1 MSEEAQVESAASAE
15 PTEAVQTETAVE
27 RPEWLPE
34 KFTTAE
40 DLASAYSSLES
51 KLGQKEEDYRTA
63 FMEEIEKEAYA
74 NRPASVGDYELP
86 EGIDEQLA
94 TDNELLQWW
103 ANHSFENGF
112 NQEEFSE
119 GINMYMNALN
129 EGVPDY
135 DAELARLGD
144 NASARTE
151 AVSLFANQF
160 FPEEQ
165 LDAIERMCETADG
178 VMALE
183 TIMNAMRDTSP
194 TTGSTPSAQVSED
207 QLRQMMMDDRYH
219 NPAKRDPNFVKMVE
233 DGFKKIYG

>member
-1 MSEEAQVESAASAE
+1 MSEEAQVESVASAE

-34 KFTTAE
+34 KFGTAE

-51 KLGQKEEDYRTA
+51 KLGQKEEDYRKA
-63 FMEEIEKEAYA
+63 FMEEIESEAYA

-94 TDNELLQWW
+94 NDNELLQWW

-129 EGVPDY
+129 ADVPDY

-165 LDAIERMCETADG
+165 LGAIERMCETADG
-178 VMALE
+178 IMALE
-183 TIMNAMRDTSP
+183 TIMSAMKDTAP
-194 TTGSTPSAQVSED
+194 ATGVTPSAQVSED

>member
-1 MSEEAQVESAASAE
+1 MSEEAQVESVASAE
-15 PTEAVQTETAVE
+15 PTEAVQTETVVE

-34 KFTTAE
+34 KFGTAE

-51 KLGQKEEDYRTA
+51 KLGQKEEDYRKS
-63 FMEEIEKEAYA
+63 FMEEIESEAYA

-86 EGIDEQLA
+86 EGIDDELA

-129 EGVPDY
+129 ADVPDY
-135 DAELARLGD
+135 DAELSRLGD
-144 NASARTE
+144 NATARTE

-165 LDAIERMCETADG
+165 LGAIERMCETADG

-183 TIMNAMRDTSP
+183 TIMNSMRDTAP
-194 TTGSTPSAQVSED
+194 ATGVTPSAQVSED